1 MPGPRIA
8 ATVTALLVLAVA
20 PAAAQATVTSTQI
33 TGWTQANPAA
43 PPNNPYLISYD
54 NNPTTLSVSG
64 TAPGAA
70 NTDHVDV
77 VCYFGAAPSV
87 AKLNTSPVAINN
99 GTFTTGPVPLKPIAG
114 HACRLRAIP
123 VNTESSAESD
133 SFAAQQ
139 VAVSEAALPVAI
151 SNGPNAGTPFNFY
164 VNDVTFTGYAV
175 WSAAGTPFQSLPSPY
190 TNACGGPEAAPIDP
204 AFDVPPD
211 FPPNFAIDCAG
222 SLLSDDLGAFGG
234 RSEVQVDGRNAYD
247 PAAAQGLFTS
257 GSPVSQNLTG
267 FPKTLAATVAWDPT
281 TGLISS
287 HSTEPWVECD
297 DPNEEKPTSASCP
310 SFVNAGVQLQRNIT
324 TSDGGRVVTMTD
336 TWSSTD
342 GKPHALDLLY
352 DDAIG
357 VVTVPPHGVPGY
369 EFPGQ
374 TTFSTYGAGNTLP
387 GPSSAA
393 GSILVRTNV
402 AAPDGD
408 PNEAA
413 GAITFG
419 AAPSGFV
426 FAANNDFE
434 ERHVLTVPAGGSASL
449 TYIYSV
455 GYSVADVQARALAA
469 QDYFQGPALAITSPA
484 TGTTVSNP
492 TLTLSGTVTSGSGI
506 ASLSVGGNSVSVGPG
521 GAWSTQVTLSPGTST
536 ITAQAIDGAGE
547 SAQAQVAVVYTPPAT
562 PMYSSLPPP
571 PSPVKC
577 KVPKIKGMKL
587 GAAEK
592 ALRRAHC
599 KVGKIKHENSRTV
612 RRGRVASTTP
622 RAGRKLKAGSKI
634 ELFVSKGL

>member
-1 MPGPRIA
+1 MPGLRIA
-8 ATVTALLVLAVA
+8 AIVTALLALAVA
-20 PAAAQATVTSTQI
+20 PAAAQATVTSTRI
-33 TGWTQANPAA
+33 TSWSSQNPTT
-43 PPNNPYLISYD
+43 PPNNPYLISFD
-54 NNPTTLSVSG
+54 NPPNATTLTVSG

-77 VCYFGAAPSV
+77 VCYFGASPSV

-123 VNTESSAESD
+123 VNTESSAESN
-133 SFAAQQ
+133 SFAAQLL
-139 VAVSEAALPVAI
+139 AVSEAALPVAI
-151 SNGPNAGTPFNFY
+151 SSGVNAGAPFNFY

-175 WSAAGTPFQSLPSPY
+175 WSAAGTPPESLPNPY
-190 TNACGGPEAAPIDP
+190 SDACGGPEAAAVDP
-204 AFDVPPD
+204 AFDLPPD

-222 SLLSDDLGAFGG
+222 SLLSDDLGAFGR

-247 PAAAQGLFTS
+247 PAAAQGLFAS
-257 GSPVSQNLTG
+257 GSPASQNLTG
-267 FPKTLAATVAWDPT
+267 FPKTLAATVEWDPT

-287 HSTEPWVECD
+287 RSTEPWVECD
-297 DPNEEKPTSASCP
+297 GPNEEKPTSASCP

-324 TSDGGRVVTMTD
+324 TNDGGRVITMTD

-342 GKPHALDLLY
+342 GKAHALDLLY

-357 VVTVPPHGVPGY
+357 VVTVPPEGVPGY

-374 TTFSTYGAGNTLP
+374 TTFSTYAAGNTLP
-387 GPSSAA
+387 GASSAP

-402 AAPDGD
+402 SAADGD
-408 PNEAA
+408 PTEAA

-419 AAPSGFV
+419 TAPSGFV
-426 FAANNDFE
+426 FTANNDFE
-434 ERHVLTVPAGGSASL
+434 EHHVLTVPAGGGASL

-455 GYSVADVQARALAA
+455 GYSVADVQAQALAA
-469 QDYFQGPALAITSPA
+469 QDYVQGPALAITSPA

-492 TLTLSGTVTSGSGI
+492 TLTLSGTATSGSGI
-506 ASLSVGGNSVSVGPG
+506 TSLSVGGNRVSVGPG
-521 GAWSTQVTLSPGTST
+521 GAWSTQVTLSPGAST

-547 SAQAQVAVVYTPPAT
+547 SAQAEVAVVYSPPAM
-562 PMYSSLPPP
+562 PVPSSPSR
-571 PSPVKC
+571 SPVKC
-577 KVPKIKGMKL
+577 KVPKIEGLKL
-587 GAAEK
+587 GAAKK

-599 KVGKIKHENSRTV
+599 KVGKIKHEKSRTV
-612 RRGRVASTTP
+612 RRGHVASTTP